1 VETNKEVHECQME
14 TKLVNKRVLIVH
26 AHPEPTS
33 LTRQLVQVT
42 AETLEEQGHEVIQS
56 DLYGMKW
63 KAVYDADDFPSRA
76 NTERLSYIV
85 ESANAYATGQ
95 QTEDVVAE
103 QAKLLSADAVILQ
116 FPLWWFGVPAILKG
130 WIERVYAFGFGY
142 GYNGGTNE
150 YRYGDGAL
158 KGKRALVAVTAGGH
172 APDYGPRGINV
183 PIDQLLFPLTHG
195 ALFYP
200 GMDVLP
206 THIVY
211 GAAHMTK
218 AEEIEV
224 AREAWRGRV
233 KHLFED
239 SPIPFRRQNG
249 GDYVKRHTLRDD
261 IAPGIS
267 GLAAHVGE

>member
-130 WIERVYAFGFGY
+130 WIGLQR
-142 GYNGGTNE
+142 
-150 YRYGDGAL
+150 RHQ
-158 KGKRALVAVTAGGH
+158 R
-172 APDYGPRGINV
+172 I
-183 PIDQLLFPLTHG
+183 PL
-195 ALFYP
+195 
-200 GMDVLP
+200 
-206 THIVY
+206 
-211 GAAHMTK
+211 
-218 AEEIEV
+218 
-224 AREAWRGRV
+224 WR
-233 KHLFED
+233 
-239 SPIPFRRQNG
+239 RRTEG
-249 GDYVKRHTLRDD
+249 
-261 IAPGIS
+261 
-267 GLAAHVGE
+267 